1 MSGRGLAAA
10 GVALLPGATA
20 CSTDS
25 PDPAVRGADMTSTP
39 PSVAPVVGSVDAGFA
54 YDMSRHHSQ
63 AVELAELATQR
74 TTDPAVRTL
83 ARDVALTQ
91 QSQVGQMRGWLDA
104 WGLPATTTEEPMA
117 WMGMAGQMP
126 GLASVDEVDAL
137 TASSGT
143 DADRLFLELLF
154 RHHQGGIEMAAVAAD
169 EATEP
174 YVAALAESMVAAQT
188 AEIEAMVAMSENLDT
203 E

>member
-1 MSGRGLAAA
+1 MSGRGLAAV
-10 GVALLPGATA
+10 GVALLLGAAA

-25 PDPAVRGADMTSTP
+25 PDPAVRGADMTSTR

-117 WMGMAGQMP
+117 WMGMAGPMP

-143 DADRLFLELLF
+143 DADRLFLELLI